1 MKKQSKNILLALAGL
16 ALLAVGLCLVHKT
29 YLAYLC
35 IGVGCGLFGHG
46 TGELWALHTAR
57 TNPEAA
63 KMLEIAQ
70 KDERNVAIANCAKG
84 KAFDMMTFLFG
95 ALFIAFAAMQVEAPV
110 LLILVSA
117 YLLVQGYAVYWRVRL
132 EKEM

>member
-63 KMLEIAQ
+63 KMLEI
-70 KDERNVAIANCAKG
+70 N
-84 KAFDMMTFLFG
+84 FL
-95 ALFIAFAAMQVEAPV
+95 M
-110 LLILVSA
+110 
-117 YLLVQGYAVYWRVRL
+117 VRFPP
-132 EKEM
+132 

>member
-1 MKKQSKNILLALAGL
+1 MKKQSKNILLALVGL

-70 KDERNVAIANCAKG
+70 KDERNVAIANRAKG

-95 ALFIAFAAMQVEAPV
+95 ALFIAFAAMQVEVPV

>member
-16 ALLAVGLCLVHKT
+16 ALLAAGLCLVHKT
-29 YLAYLC
+29 YFAYLC

-46 TGELWALHTAR
+46 AGELWALHTAR

-63 KMLEIAQ
+63 RMLEIAQ
-70 KDERNVAIANCAKG
+70 KDERNVAIASRAKG
-84 KAFDMMTFLFG
+84 KAYDMMTFLFG
-95 ALFIAFAAMQVEAPV
+95 ALIIAFAAMKVDV
-110 LLILVSA
+110 LPLLTLVFA
-117 YLLVQGYAVYWRVRL
+117 YLLVQGYAVYWQIRL

>member
-57 TNPEAA
+57 TNSEAA

-70 KDERNVAIANCAKG
+70 KDERNVAIANRAKG

-95 ALFIAFAAMQVEAPV
+95 ALFIAFAAMQVEVPV

>member
-35 IGVGCGLFGHG
+35 IGVGCGLFAHG
-46 TGELWALHTAR
+46 TGEVWALHTAR

-95 ALFIAFAAMQVEAPV
+95 ALFIAFAAMQVEVPV
-110 LLILVSA
+110 LLILVFA

-132 EKEM
+132 EKAL

>member
-16 ALLAVGLCLVHKT
+16 ALLAVGLCLVRKT

-46 TGELWALHTAR
+46 TGELWAMHTAR
-57 TNPEAA
+57 INPEAA
-63 KMLEIAQ
+63 RMLEIAQ
-70 KDERNVAIANCAKG
+70 KDERNVAIANRAKG

-95 ALFIAFAAMQVEAPV
+95 ALFIAFAAMKVEVPV
-110 LLILVSA
+110 LLILVFA

>member
-1 MKKQSKNILLALAGL
+1 MKKQSKNILLALVGL

-70 KDERNVAIANCAKG
+70 KDERNVAIANRAKG

-95 ALFIAFAAMQVEAPV
+95 ALFIAFAAMQVEVPV

-117 YLLVQGYAVYWRVRL
+117 YLLVQGYAVYWRIRL